1 MADWNDLK
9 KGNEGNNITKF
20 MRSNMKNLN
29 VGMDWITLITLLT
42 TKSPDSDS
50 KIEIGK
56 FLSSSKVRNK
66 TKNVFSDRDWDA
78 GTSIQAIPTQPTTLA
93 GSH

>member
-42 TKSPDSDS
+42 TKSPDGD
-50 KIEIGK
+50 
-56 FLSSSKVRNK
+56 NK
-66 TKNVFSDRDWDA
+66 N
-78 GTSIQAIPTQPTTLA
+78 
-93 GSH
+93 